1 MRIGDDAWIEDF
13 NVANAI
19 KIKGNQNNANG
30 YIAFGSQNDLLGRA
44 GTGALTWAGNTI
56 WTAGNDGSGSGLD
69 ADLLDG
75 KHATDFVAV
84 TGDAMTGALTINGGS
99 ATYALSVDGAITTD
113 QYIAFLGSGV
123 NSSPDMTIGVSN
135 NVMTFSDV
143 SGSGYADFNVDS
155 IRGELYYDRDNT
167 SYYLNPAST
176 SVLNTLN
183 TNGGDITAT
192 HFGIANSS
200 SGSRDGIALY
210 GGATGGEPTYGLLF
224 TGTSL
229 GTHGGVTG
237 NWATYF
243 TMNNDTSRGWIF
255 RRVGSGNSASISAGG
270 LATFDNSVRTPI
282 FYDSN
287 DTTYYIDPNSTS
299 RSARLRGEILI
310 GPNTSSKYLKLGG
323 DGGGTTYSTISTSN
337 GNLHIDSTSGF
348 ATYIN
353 HYAPGDVLVGNGGGY
368 LHVYNSVRSPI
379 FYDLNDTSYYT
390 DPASTSYLAYLGRR
404 AHNTGHLVGSYNNV
418 GANGSQSNPIYT
430 IGSSYNPSTTTL
442 SSMYG
447 IGYSHTNA
455 SFISFTG
462 ASGWGMYVAA
472 DGNAR
477 VWLDGGSGRISAKG
491 NIYAPV
497 YYDYNNTAYYLDPG
511 NSSVSA
517 KFAGSVEAVSTIG
530 NLTSGSLGQQMEKG
544 STSVTTLRF
553 DADRWRLYAGAGS
566 GEVVTVQQG
575 GNVGIGTTSPSQK
588 LDVVGSIEVSDGVYI
603 GGTAAANKL
612 DDYEEGTFAPTIT
625 ATGTDTGVSGNGQY
639 TKIGNQVH
647 VEIRITKFL
656 DEDDSCAIQSVTLP
670 FTAKATSN
678 VNYKGNVFM
687 FTGNIVNQYAR
698 LQEGTNSL
706 TLYDPG
712 LRLSLSPD
720 ETNEIGISITYLT

>member
-1 MRIGDDAWIEDF
+1 MLQ
-13 NVANAI
+13 
-19 KIKGNQNNANG
+19 NQKLN
-30 YIAFGSQNDLLGRA
+30 
-44 GTGALTWAGNTI
+44 
-56 WTAGNDGSGSGLD
+56 
-69 ADLLDG
+69 
-75 KHATDFVAV
+75 
-84 TGDAMTGALTINGGS
+84 
-99 ATYALSVDGAITTD
+99 
-113 QYIAFLGSGV
+113 
-123 NSSPDMTIGVSN
+123 
-135 NVMTFSDV
+135 
-143 SGSGYADFNVDS
+143 
-155 IRGELYYDRDNT
+155 LY
-167 SYYLNPAST
+167 
-176 SVLNTLN
+176 V
-183 TNGGDITAT
+183 
-192 HFGIANSS
+192 
-200 SGSRDGIALY
+200 
-210 GGATGGEPTYGLLF
+210 
-224 TGTSL
+224 
-229 GTHGGVTG
+229 
-237 NWATYF
+237 
-243 TMNNDTSRGWIF
+243 
-255 RRVGSGNSASISAGG
+255 
-270 LATFDNSVRTPI
+270 
-282 FYDSN
+282 
-287 DTTYYIDPNSTS
+287 
-299 RSARLRGEILI
+299 
-310 GPNTSSKYLKLGG
+310 
-323 DGGGTTYSTISTSN
+323 
-337 GNLHIDSTSGF
+337 
-348 ATYIN
+348 N
-353 HYAPGDVLVGNGGGY
+353 HYAPGNVLVGNGGGY

-379 FYDLNDTSYYT
+379 FYDL
-390 DPASTSYLAYLGRR
+390 
-404 AHNTGHLVGSYNNV
+404 
-418 GANGSQSNPIYT
+418 
-430 IGSSYNPSTTTL
+430 
-442 SSMYG
+442 
-447 IGYSHTNA
+447 
-455 SFISFTG
+455 
-462 ASGWGMYVAA
+462 
-472 DGNAR
+472 
-477 VWLDGGSGRISAKG
+477 
-491 NIYAPV
+491 
-497 YYDYNNTAYYLDPG
+497 NNTAYYLDPG

-566 GEVVTVQQG
+566 GEVVSVQQG

>member
-1 MRIGDDAWIEDF
+1 MGYSNLTGTPTIPTDFVSAANGGTFGGNLTINGNLYLSDQVRIGDDAWIEDF

-99 ATYALSVDGAITTD
+99 ATYALGVDGAIATD
-113 QYIAFLGSGV
+113 QYIAFIPSGV
-123 NSSPDMTIGVSN
+123 NSSPDMTISVSN

-353 HYAPGDVLVGNGGGY
+353 HYAPGNVLVGNGGGY

-379 FYDLNDTSYYT
+379 FYDL
-390 DPASTSYLAYLGRR
+390 
-404 AHNTGHLVGSYNNV
+404 
-418 GANGSQSNPIYT
+418 
-430 IGSSYNPSTTTL
+430 
-442 SSMYG
+442 
-447 IGYSHTNA
+447 
-455 SFISFTG
+455 
-462 ASGWGMYVAA
+462 
-472 DGNAR
+472 
-477 VWLDGGSGRISAKG
+477 
-491 NIYAPV
+491 
-497 YYDYNNTAYYLDPG
+497 NNTAYYLDPG